1 MATVVDHRL
10 ERMRADAYGAIPS
23 AARRSVS
30 GISAVGDP
38 CPLHFVTQ
46 LRERRPTTAANMP
59 LEPGSGSIFGG
70 KIRARSSLESIAGR
84 GVAAASY
91 TAIPVTAPAPLEVC
105 APVVPHPAPSPP
117 ARGAPLLSP
126 AVAAD
131 AVDERLIE
139 ILDAPLAMGET
150 AASGFLR
157 KEQAIVAV
165 LATLTVLESRALLAR
180 IRTARAGD
188 RLVEKLGRLTAERR
202 GRLLAFLADAR
213 RREAL
218 QLARTRR

>member
-1 MATVVDHRL
+1 
-10 ERMRADAYGAIPS
+10 
-23 AARRSVS
+23 AAR
-30 GISAVGDP
+30 
-38 CPLHFVTQ
+38 
-46 LRERRPTTAANMP
+46 
-59 LEPGSGSIFGG
+59 
-70 KIRARSSLESIAGR
+70 
-84 GVAAASY
+84 
-91 TAIPVTAPAPLEVC
+91 
-105 APVVPHPAPSPP
+105 
-117 ARGAPLLSP
+117 P
-126 AVAAD
+126 AVRVD

-157 KEQAIVAV
+157 KEQAIVTV

-188 RLVEKLGRLTAERR
+188 RLAAKLGRLTAERR

-218 QLARTRR
+218 QLARSCR

>member
-1 MATVVDHRL
+1 
-10 ERMRADAYGAIPS
+10 MRVP
-23 AARRSVS
+23 RR
-30 GISAVGDP
+30 
-38 CPLHFVTQ
+38 
-46 LRERRPTTAANMP
+46 
-59 LEPGSGSIFGG
+59 
-70 KIRARSSLESIAGR
+70 
-84 GVAAASY
+84 
-91 TAIPVTAPAPLEVC
+91 
-105 APVVPHPAPSPP
+105 
-117 ARGAPLLSP
+117 

-139 ILDAPLAMGET
+139 ILDAPLATGET

-180 IRTARAGD
+180 IRAARAGD
-188 RLVEKLGRLTAERR
+188 RLVEKLGRLTVERR
-202 GRLLAFLADAR
+202 GRLFAFLADAR